1 MSHDHDA
8 PALRPY
14 LPDDAALLA
23 AIFRASIEELA
34 ADDYSEAQREA
45 WIETADDEGAFATRL
60 AGQLTLV
67 GLLAGSP
74 AGFISLKGNDHIDM
88 LFVHPA
94 AAGKG
99 VASVLCD
106 AAEKLAAARGAS
118 RLTVDASDTARDF
131 FVKRGYSADRR
142 NMVPLGDEWLGN
154 TSMHKSL
161 TATSAPSP
169 KSRLQ

>member
-1 MSHDHDA
+1 
-8 PALRPY
+8 
-14 LPDDAALLA
+14 
-23 AIFRASIEELA
+23 
-34 ADDYSEAQREA
+34 
-45 WIETADDEGAFATRL
+45 
-60 AGQLTLV
+60 
-67 GLLAGSP
+67 
-74 AGFISLKGNDHIDM
+74 M

-161 TATSAPSP
+161 TATSAPPP

>member
-60 AGQLTLV
+60 AG
-67 GLLAGSP
+67 
-74 AGFISLKGNDHIDM
+74 
-88 LFVHPA
+88 
-94 AAGKG
+94 
-99 VASVLCD
+99 
-106 AAEKLAAARGAS
+106 
-118 RLTVDASDTARDF
+118 
-131 FVKRGYSADRR
+131 
-142 NMVPLGDEWLGN
+142 
-154 TSMHKSL
+154 
-161 TATSAPSP
+161 
-169 KSRLQ
+169 